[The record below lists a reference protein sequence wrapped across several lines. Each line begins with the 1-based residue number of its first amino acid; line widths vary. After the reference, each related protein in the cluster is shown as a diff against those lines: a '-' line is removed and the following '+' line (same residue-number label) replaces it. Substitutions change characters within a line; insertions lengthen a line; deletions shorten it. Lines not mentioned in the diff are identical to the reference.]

1 MSLDALFA
9 AAGDDEEV
17 LRRAAL
23 IIDLA
28 KAKGA
33 ASVEAF
39 GARFFFEQP
48 QPEPDSHATAA
59 VDDATAGRPP
69 SSSDTLK
76 DLMARSPRCAGPPL
90 GVPPGSARPAPR
102 RHTQPHP
109 ATSAHANASAAAT
122 GVDAAHRSEQRRQ
135 RRRRRRRQRRGGP
148 GGDHGLDT
156 PSSATPSHP
165 QPQPQPEPQPS
176 GVAPSAHRLRQ
187 QRKQQRC

>member
-48 QPEPDSHATAA
+48 QPEP
-59 VDDATAGRPP
+59 P
-69 SSSDTLK
+69 SRT
-76 DLMARSPRCAGPPL
+76 
-90 GVPPGSARPAPR
+90 
-102 RHTQPHP
+102 HTQPLQWMMLLQAGRRP
-109 ATSAHANASAAAT
+109 RAT
-122 GVDAAHRSEQRRQ
+122 RSR
-135 RRRRRRRQRRGGP
+135 
-148 GGDHGLDT
+148 T
-156 PSSATPSHP
+156 
-165 QPQPQPEPQPS
+165 
-176 GVAPSAHRLRQ
+176 
-187 QRKQQRC
+187 